1 MSELFTFKGI
11 VAGTIATGVLS
22 TVMLLQGAAGVLPQ
36 LSLIQLLLDVLA
48 APREHVFGWLAHCL
62 LGSAMWGGLFAY
74 LEPRLGADSQVKGG
88 ILFGLLL
95 WLVMML
101 VVMPA
106 AGAGYFGF
114 QLTLLAPLVMLVL
127 HVVYGAVLG
136 WTYGKL
142 SPAHGAFTSHHH
154 PA

>member
-1 MSELFTFKGI
+1 MSEVFKGI
-11 VAGTIATGVLS
+11 VAGATATGAIS
-22 TVMLLQGAAGVLPQ
+22 TLVLLQGAAGLLPQ

-48 APREHVFGWLAHCL
+48 APREHMLGWLAHCV
-62 LGSAMWGGLFAY
+62 LGSVIWGGLFAY
-74 LEPRLGADSQVKGG
+74 LGPRLGADSHVKGG
-88 ILFGLLL
+88 ILFGVLL

-101 VVMPA
+101 VFMPA

-142 SPAHGAFTSHHH
+142 SPAHGGPFTSHHH